1 MTFSDLQG
9 HFRYFCLTVSV
20 AYSLLLPTLTGSPDQ
35 LTVLRVTL
43 LMILGELR
51 VTGFQT
57 SSELNPAISF
67 FGRFFE
73 FQNSIVVVSRLIM
86 NIQTDQYA
94 IPFIFLN

>member
-1 MTFSDLQG
+1 
-9 HFRYFCLTVSV
+9 VSV